1 MDASYFREALDKEEE
16 MQKLENDPLTTQ
28 FLIANDSSYHRAM
41 DEAMKNFVMRKQELT
56 NVDFKGQNKYQ
67 PRVLTE
73 NPNSQALFFQGL
85 YNFDKRN
92 PRAREFGSLRK
103 RIGKYNGLFNNRKF
117 SEKIEKEK
125 KNVAEEFTVKTK
137 MMMMMMSWI
146 IMTIEYIE
154 MARVILSPLLKLAGT
169 VL

>member
-1 MDASYFREALDKEEE
+1 MDASYFRKALAKEEE

-28 FLIANDSSYHRAM
+28 FLIATDSSYHRAM
-41 DEAMKNFVMRKQELT
+41 DEAMKTFVMRKQQLT
-56 NVDFKGQNKYQ
+56 NVDLKGHNKYH
-67 PRVLTE
+67 PKVLRE

-92 PRAREFGSLRK
+92 PRARECASLRK

-117 SEKIEKEK
+117 SEKVEKEK

-137 MMMMMMSWI
+137 VMMMMMSWI
-146 IMTIEYIE
+146 IMMRESAGITNQQAE
-154 MARVILSPLLKLAGT
+154 MINST
-169 VL
+169 